1 MATTPRKPSTDTASK
16 AEPAKDATA
25 TKATETQ
32 EKDERSYSEHAA
44 SLADDVRAL
53 AEEMREKIDE
63 VVERCGKVNETSP
76 NPDELQAANGV
87 RRIPMAADDV
97 RRALEGLVAVSAD
110 LALKVQR

>member
-1 MATTPRKPSTDTASK
+1 MATTPRKTSTDTPSK
-16 AEPAKDATA
+16 DDQAKDATA
-25 TKATETQ
+25 TKATQ
-32 EKDERSYSEHAA
+32 EKKDEKSYSEHAA

-76 NPDELQAANGV
+76 NPAELQAANGV

-97 RRALEGLVAVSAD
+97 RRALEGLVAVSAA
-110 LALKVQR
+110 LALNVQR